1 MNKNIIIVTI
11 GNVIK
16 VGLFILLAIH
26 FELWWVSLFSLLFLT
41 EYKFTKANQSDEND
55 TENDAE
61 AQEEE

>member
-26 FELWWVSLFSLLFLT
+26 FELWWVSLFSLLFLA
-41 EYKFTKANQSDEND
+41 EYKSTKANQSDEND
-55 TENDAE
+55 TEN
-61 AQEEE
+61 EEEE